1 MNEVK
6 ASAAK
11 KLSAAEEIEAIAKA
25 LRADSEGEAKKSARQ
40 AVKAIT
46 GTWEHIPVRIR
57 SAIRT
62 DVGRFVA
69 ASKGKADLIEAGYS
83 EITAERA
90 LRDLGH
96 RG

>member
-1 MNEVK
+1 MTD
-6 ASAAK
+6 AK
-11 KLSAAEEIEAIAKA
+11 AAEATSTAETLDVEKIAKA
-25 LRADSEGEAKKSARQ
+25 LRSDTDDKAKKDARA
-40 AVKAIT
+40 AVRTMT
-46 GTWEHIPVRIR
+46 GTWEHLPVRIR

-62 DVGRFVA
+62 DVGRFIA
-69 ASKGKADLIEAGYS
+69 AGKGKAAVIEAGYS

>member
-1 MNEVK
+1 MTDTKVT
-6 ASAAK
+6 
-11 KLSAAEEIEAIAKA
+11 EAVNAPEALDVEKIAKA
-25 LRADSEGEAKKSARQ
+25 LRSEGEDKSKKDARA
-40 AVKAIT
+40 AVKAMS

-69 ASKGKADLIEAGYS
+69 AGKGKAEIVDAGYS

-96 RG
+96 YG

>member
-1 MNEVK
+1 MNEAK
-6 ASAAK
+6 ATEATVAVETVDVAKIATALRSDNDDKAK
-11 KLSAAEEIEAIAKA
+11 K
-25 LRADSEGEAKKSARQ
+25 DARE
-40 AVKAIT
+40 AVKSLS
-46 GTWEHIPVRIR
+46 GTWEHLPVRIR

-62 DVGRFVA
+62 DVGRFI
-69 ASKGKADLIEAGYS
+69 ASGKGKAEVMAAGYS